1 MEPSD
6 KEKEEFIRS
15 YDELADPLFRHCFF
29 KVDSREKAKDLVQE
43 TFTRMWQY
51 ISSGEKISNQ
61 KAFLYKVAGNLI
73 IDYYR
78 KAKVSSLDQMMEKGF
93 DVSFDG
99 DKKTET
105 QSEHSQVLKALQNI
119 SDKYRQVVIMRFMDG
134 QTPKE
139 ISEILE
145 VSENV
150 VSVRLNRALKQLR
163 NKLKIEDEK

>member
-1 MEPSD
+1 
-6 KEKEEFIRS
+6 
-15 YDELADPLFRHCFF
+15 
-29 KVDSREKAKDLVQE
+29 
-43 TFTRMWQY
+43 
-51 ISSGEKISNQ
+51 
-61 KAFLYKVAGNLI
+61 
-73 IDYYR
+73 
-78 KAKVSSLDQMMEKGF
+78 MMEKGF